1 MIPFR
6 VFCESKIVPMKP
18 SQKYR
23 LMMKRPVTIFT
34 DVNIKLPTPAKH
46 DSTEVDMELK
56 EVQDAMIMSPEKLQ
70 YEKMLD
76 VDYIEMMKEAAS
88 EDGAKKELI
97 DFVDE
102 IERQVDAITIKR
114 KFDYNRPRPREVA
127 KSKGMKLTPHVEVNT
142 PAYPSNHTIKGLVIA
157 DVLKRYHPNI
167 SQKLDKIA
175 NDNAESRV
183 SLGVHFPSDVEA
195 GRIMAQGLI
204 DNLDI
209 DKLPE
214 EEMTKKKKFTYADLP
229 AHVYGKEAY

>member
-1 MIPFR
+1 MMPFKL
-6 VFCESKIVPMKP
+6 FCENKITPMKP
-18 SQKYR
+18 SQQYR

-46 DSTEVDMELK
+46 
-56 EVQDAMIMSPEKLQ
+56 EKLE
-70 YEKMLD
+70 YERMLD
-76 VDYIEMMKEAAS
+76 KDYIEMMKEAAS

-114 KFDYNRPRPREVA
+114 KFDYNRPRPKEVA
-127 KSKGMKLTPHVEVNT
+127 ESKGMKLKPHVEVNT
-142 PAYPSNHTIKGLVIA
+142 PGYPSNHTIKGLVIA
-157 DVLKRYHPNI
+157 NVLKRYHPNI
-167 SQKLDKIA
+167 STKVDKIA
-175 NDNAESRV
+175 NENAESRV

-204 DNLDI
+204 DNLNT

-214 EEMTKKKKFTYADLP
+214 EEMSKKKKFTYADLP